1 MVKAKT
7 LQVVWHSKEP
17 VYSGGCPSSAWLRPR
32 LLLLHAGVRP

>member
-17 VYSGGCPSSAWLRPR
+17 VYSGGCPPNACLRPDAM
-32 LLLLHAGVRP
+32 LLHAGARA

>member
-17 VYSGGCPSSAWLRPR
+17 VYSGEALPKVSASCRSEQPPANVL
-32 LLLLHAGVRP
+32 